1 MISKKETSMVK
12 TMKTV
17 AGNKK
22 AYHDYFIEDKLE
34 CGMVLT
40 GTEIKSI
47 RGGRIS
53 IKEAYAKV
61 EKGEVFVYGMN
72 ISPYEHGNRFNVDP
86 MRPRK
91 LLLHRKEINKLIGLT
106 SQQGLTL
113 VPLSVYIDMSGRAKL
128 TLGVA
133 RGKKNYD
140 KRADI
145 AKKEASRRIDR
156 ALKQR

>member
-1 MISKKETSMVK
+1 MGK
-12 TMKTV
+12 TIKTI

-61 EKGEVFVYGMN
+61 DKGEVFIYGMN
-72 ISPYEHGNRFNVDP
+72 ISPYEHGNRFNVEP

-91 LLLHRKEINKLIGLT
+91 LLLHKKEINKLIGLT

-113 VPLSVYIDMSGRAKL
+113 VPISVYIDVNGRAKL
-128 TLGVA
+128 TLGIA

-145 AKKEASRRIDR
+145 AKKEAARRMDR